1 VVAGD
6 SHSHSLAHVAD
17 RLAALDGTGSYLA
30 TVHERYLLQTRSH
43 EHAGSDETCDK
54 FGVRRVTHIGIEDS
68 PEPKSDS
75 LERFLAAGVT
85 HLAAAGI
92 RTVWMGLSK
101 ELSSDSSL
109 GALTGQ

>member
-75 LERFLAAGVT
+75 LEFSGGGSHPPCSRGHTHGVDGPIER
-85 HLAAAGI
+85 A
-92 RTVWMGLSK
+92 K
-101 ELSSDSSL
+101 
-109 GALTGQ
+109 Q